1 MRNLI
6 MLGFRRLTSLRKV
19 RGGVIRHSLLFVVAF
34 LFALSSADS
43 DGFRFW
49 NAVAYNHVTVRI
61 KGSPFT
67 EELPP
72 YFAEDFVQEVAL
84 LNGTDQWN
92 IPVRG
97 VTAFVHQVEP
107 DDESCRIYSRYLHS
121 IRQGIIYEF
130 VGRPRSVTIRGMSN
144 SNFSDD
150 ILVDGRGCPPAFGT
164 LTTDSQ
170 SNIYRDTSV
179 EFSLTRSTVVTIFH
193 IVGSAY
199 VARTSPSG
207 YAGSGTTSGTSIRRV
222 IDGAYLY
229 VRSVTQGYPG
239 GVQKVIDEVYL
250 PAGRYILGHTAS
262 SHVGETHGATVLTLF
277 TKSAYQAGEATVL

>member
-1 MRNLI
+1 MSDEESDYAWVP
-6 MLGFRRLTSLRKV
+6 TSHLSAKSA
-19 RGGVIRHSLLFVVAF
+19 GGVIRHSLLFVVAF

-179 EFSLTRSTVVTIFH
+179 EFSLTRSTVVTIF
-193 IVGSAY
+193 ISL
-199 VARTSPSG
+199 VA
-207 YAGSGTTSGTSIRRV
+207 
-222 IDGAYLY
+222 LM
-229 VRSVTQGYPG
+229 
-239 GVQKVIDEVYL
+239 
-250 PAGRYILGHTAS
+250 
-262 SHVGETHGATVLTLF
+262 
-277 TKSAYQAGEATVL
+277 